1 MADVPAHPSM
11 LLTTAEILVGLAILA
26 WGGDRFIV
34 GASATARNLGV
45 SPVLVGLTIV
55 GFATS
60 APEMLVSAVAAWSG
74 TPGLAIGNAVGSN
87 IANLGLVLGVA
98 VLVRPLVA
106 QSRTLRRELPALL
119 ASTLLPFLLLLD
131 GVLSMTDA
139 ALMLGGLGVLVY
151 WLAFVGYRASV
162 LDPIRAEYAAEI
174 REDLTTPKALLL
186 LIFGMAAL
194 LGGAELLVLG
204 AETAARSLGISEVVI
219 GLTVVAIGTSL
230 PELAVSISAAYK
242 NEPDLVLGNVIG
254 SNIFNMLAVIGIAG
268 LIAPHRI
275 EPEILTIHYP
285 VMAGMTLGVFILTY
299 NRGQRRGRL
308 GRRGGAAILG
318 SFIVYHGIVALR
330 ALAP

>member
-1 MADVPAHPSM
+1 M
-11 LLTTAEILVGLAILA
+11 LLTLGAMIIGLALLA
-26 WGGDRFIV
+26 WGGERFV
-34 GASATARNLGV
+34 LGASATARNLGL

-60 APEMLVSAVAAWSG
+60 APEMLVSALAAWSG

-87 IANLGLVLGVA
+87 IANLGLVLGAA
-98 VLVRPLVA
+98 VLLRPLVA

-119 ASTLLPFLLLLD
+119 ASTFLPFLLLLD
-131 GVLSMTDA
+131 GELSVLDA
-139 ALMLGGLGVLVY
+139 AALLAALGILVY
-151 WLAFVGYRASV
+151 WLAFLGYRASV

-174 REDLTTPKALLL
+174 RADLSMTSAVLWLVVGFTALL
-186 LIFGMAAL
+186 A
-194 LGGAELLVLG
+194 GAELIVLG
-204 AETAARSLGISEVVI
+204 ATNAARTLGISEVVI

-230 PELAVSISAAYK
+230 PEFAVSIAAAYK

-254 SNIFNMLAVIGIAG
+254 SNIFNMLAVVGIAG

-275 EPEILTIHYP
+275 DSELLTMHYP
-285 VMAGMTLGVFILTY
+285 VMAAMTLGVFILTY

-318 SFIVYHGIVALR
+318 SFVLYHGVVVYQT
-330 ALAP
+330 LAQ